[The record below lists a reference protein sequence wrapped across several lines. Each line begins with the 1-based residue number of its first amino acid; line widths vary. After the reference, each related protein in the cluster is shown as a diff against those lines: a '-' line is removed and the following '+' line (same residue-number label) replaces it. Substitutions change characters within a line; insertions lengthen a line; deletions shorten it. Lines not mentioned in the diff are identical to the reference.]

1 MSETPDLDFARLAL
15 APEVLTNLAQLGYQS
30 MTPIQAAAL
39 PLALAGHDLIA
50 QAMTGSGKTAAF
62 GLALLARLDPRR
74 WNTQAM
80 VLCPTRELAEQVAVE
95 IRRLARAADNIKVL
109 TLCGGTP
116 IRGQVAS
123 LAHGAH
129 VVVGT
134 PGRII
139 DHLERETLALGDLNT
154 LVLDEA
160 DRMLDMGFIDD
171 INAIAKRCPKERQT
185 LLFSATFPEGIATL
199 ARSLLRNPQEVK
211 LPEQRAARSI
221 RQRFYEIDRDERLE
235 AVARL
240 LNHFRPVSTIAFC
253 NTKHQCHELAD
264 ALREQGFQAL
274 ELHGDLEQHDRDQ
287 VLVQFANRS
296 CSVLVATDVAARG
309 LDIAQLEAVINVEVT
324 PDPEVHIHR
333 IGRTGR
339 MDEAGWALN
348 LVSGNE
354 MGRIK
359 AIEKMQDSPAQWHPL
374 AELTPTGSGRLTAPM
389 VTLQI
394 LGGRKEKIRPGDVLG
409 ALTGE
414 AGFQGSQIGK
424 IQVTE
429 MSTYVAVERAIA
441 RPALRALNAGKLK
454 GRSVKAR
461 FLDGENGDPDR

>member
-139 DHLERETLALGDLNT
+139 DHLERET
-154 LVLDEA
+154 
-160 DRMLDMGFIDD
+160 
-171 INAIAKRCPKERQT
+171 
-185 LLFSATFPEGIATL
+185 
-199 ARSLLRNPQEVK
+199 
-211 LPEQRAARSI
+211 
-221 RQRFYEIDRDERLE
+221 
-235 AVARL
+235 
-240 LNHFRPVSTIAFC
+240 
-253 NTKHQCHELAD
+253 
-264 ALREQGFQAL
+264 
-274 ELHGDLEQHDRDQ
+274 
-287 VLVQFANRS
+287 
-296 CSVLVATDVAARG
+296 
-309 LDIAQLEAVINVEVT
+309 
-324 PDPEVHIHR
+324 
-333 IGRTGR
+333 
-339 MDEAGWALN
+339 
-348 LVSGNE
+348 
-354 MGRIK
+354 
-359 AIEKMQDSPAQWHPL
+359 
-374 AELTPTGSGRLTAPM
+374 
-389 VTLQI
+389 
-394 LGGRKEKIRPGDVLG
+394 
-409 ALTGE
+409 
-414 AGFQGSQIGK
+414 
-424 IQVTE
+424 
-429 MSTYVAVERAIA
+429 
-441 RPALRALNAGKLK
+441 
-454 GRSVKAR
+454 
-461 FLDGENGDPDR
+461 